1 MAHVTGHPSQL
12 YSDKYTHNI
21 GQTFAAHSDTAALIA
36 ATHGNTTRGYYH
48 QIEKPPSWKYP
59 QDVGE
64 DVKASINYNTHDSS
78 EYAKKRLGEINK
90 QSYEPFIFFEFLQVM
105 SSSKW
110 AEYKKLQQT
119 YDGDDFWTTDYA
131 RETALDPESYGDYD
145 AVTKTSEFMETE
157 IKPMLAAVERD
168 PNVFDKA
175 RRVYNGSVALYMP
188 TDIAIN
194 DTVVYNEETRK
205 AAATLRAL
213 KNNFNDN
220 WINPTYLTDQ
230 SLTALVVAGVVGAS
244 KFIGR
249 GKKDIPVK
257 VYKGFM
263 GTLQKF
269 FAGSGATVM
278 AGLGG
283 LAIGSI
289 LSPETQRHIGKVLNP
304 HEYMAYQSTGMRN
317 FTFTWKFLPDNPD
330 ESVQCREIIK
340 HFRIAAH
347 AERLDTLRLS
357 VPDHVVTSFHGA
369 GDMIQLPPTVIE
381 STTVS
386 YNPNAA
392 SFFKHNGA
400 PVEVDLSVTLKEMV
414 PIYKDDVRSGY

>member
-1 MAHVTGHPSQL
+1 MSFVRGIDKRRDG
-12 YSDKYTHNI
+12 SDFN
-21 GQTFAAHSDTAALIA
+21 D
-36 ATHGNTTRGYYH
+36 
-48 QIEKPPSWKYP
+48 EKLMDWYRIDEIVSLKYP
-59 QDVGE
+59 QTVGE
-64 DVKASINYNTHDSS
+64 DFNTTVNYNSHEAS
-78 EYAKKRLGEINK
+78 EYAKMRINDTREGFGIK
-90 QSYEPFIFFEFLQVM
+90 EEAYEPFMFFEFLEVMPENMHKALKARNKKTFKKAEEKSDEIIDTVGEGSQVFL
-105 SSSKW
+105 
-110 AEYKKLQQT
+110 EYQIGEFEEITESNEFIEALS
-119 YDGDDFWTTDYA
+119 TD
-131 RETALDPESYGDYD
+131 
-145 AVTKTSEFMETE
+145 TS
-157 IKPMLAAVERD
+157 I
-168 PNVFDKA
+168 FDKA
-175 RRVYNGSVALYMP
+175 KRVYNGSIALYMP

-230 SLTALVVAGVVGAS
+230 TLTALVVAGVVGAS

-269 FAGSGATVM
+269 FAGSGSTM
-278 AGLGG
+278 LAGLGG

-289 LSPETQRHIGKVLNP
+289 LSPETQRHIGKVSNP